1 MAKTLDPAESL
12 ATLKTFSKYIRPESQ
27 ELFVTAEKSIVD
39 RVNINWGPPNS
50 TANLTVSVRTG
61 NSGEISEGDL
71 IAGPFVL
78 PQEENFLNMVTPRV
92 STEEIPKGNWIALDF
107 SEGCDFREGYIQ
119 VKYRQEVTI

>member
-12 ATLKTFSKYIRPESQ
+12 ATLKTFSRYIRPESQ

-39 RVNINWGPPNS
+39 QVNISWGPPNS

-61 NSGEISEGDL
+61 TSGEISEGDL

-78 PQEENFLNMVTPRV
+78 PQEENFMNLVTPHV
-92 STEEIPKGNWIALDF
+92 SIEEIPKGNWIALDF
-107 SEGCDFREGYIQ
+107 SEGCDLRECYIQ
-119 VKYRQEVTI
+119 VMYRQEVTI